1 MLKLVKAE
9 LSYMKT
15 EWLRSQLAYYLIGLF
30 FLVIIGNITIGFITA
45 ADGKSFDYARYI
57 ISIINIALGFLPIV
71 YIVMQLQLL
80 IREGREKRCKLHCL
94 LPLAIKEIGYARL
107 LTPFVLL
114 VALSL
119 IGSFIPGIFSKLE
132 LSDFGLHIDD
142 LHPLEFWVLIGI
154 IPITYGL
161 RLISEH
167 TSKIIGLLFIGII
180 MLGSI
185 HIGGGDEPEY
195 IIPLFHDFVE
205 YINNPVSFIVMTI
218 LFCLIIH
225 LSFIT
230 RKSYLR

>member
-1 MLKLVKAE
+1 MWTLVKSE

-30 FLVIIGNITIGFITA
+30 FLVIIVNITVGFFTA
-45 ADGKSFDYARYI
+45 ADGEGFDYARYI

-80 IREGREKRCKLHCL
+80 IREFREKRCMLHCL
-94 LPLAIKEIGYARL
+94 LPLAIKDIGYARL

-119 IGSFIPGIFSKLE
+119 IGGFLPFIFSKLD
-132 LSDFGLHIDD
+132 LSVFGLHIDD
-142 LHPLEFWVLIGI
+142 FHPLECWVLIGI

-167 TSKIIGLLFIGII
+167 TSKMIGLLFIGVII
-180 MLGSI
+180 LGSI
-185 HIGGGDEPEY
+185 HIGSGDEAEY
-195 IIPLFHDFVE
+195 IIPLFHNFVE
-205 YINNPVSFIVMTI
+205 YINNPVSFVVMTI
-218 LFCLIIH
+218 LFIMLIH
-225 LSFIT
+225 FSFIA